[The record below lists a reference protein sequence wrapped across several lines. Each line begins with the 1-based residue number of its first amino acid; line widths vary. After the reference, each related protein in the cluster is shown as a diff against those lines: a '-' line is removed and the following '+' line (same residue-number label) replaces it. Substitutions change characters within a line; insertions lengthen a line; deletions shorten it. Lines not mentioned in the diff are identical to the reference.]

1 MDTEANHEFRLKQT
15 NKPVIGALQ
24 SSATEF
30 TNTVCNARYKRVVH
44 SELEL
49 DDAVSRLRTTTA
61 VLHTQRQ
68 RRWVVPE
75 QLWQRSHRRT
85 LRWACVGAV
94 AILAR
99 V

>member
-49 DDAVSRLRTTTA
+49 DDAVSSCALPPRCCTHSGSGGGLSPSSYGSAATVGHSGGH
-61 VLHTQRQ
+61 VLVQ
-68 RRWVVPE
+68 
-75 QLWQRSHRRT
+75 
-85 LRWACVGAV
+85 
-94 AILAR
+94 
-99 V
+99 